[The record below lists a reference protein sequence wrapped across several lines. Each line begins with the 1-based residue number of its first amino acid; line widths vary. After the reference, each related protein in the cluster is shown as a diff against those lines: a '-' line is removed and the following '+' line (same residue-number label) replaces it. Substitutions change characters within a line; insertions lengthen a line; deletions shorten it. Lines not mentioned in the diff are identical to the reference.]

1 MTETVHNRHKLFGWM
16 LFGAT
21 VLVISSGT
29 GYVYAYHGRM
39 APRTQINGVSIGYMT
54 KAEATSVITRQEE
67 TFLKSPLRM
76 NYPDG
81 VITVQP
87 KLLGLTFNNA
97 SALDLAYA
105 NADQQTLLL
114 RVQQLLT
121 APFHSHN
128 YPDFVYPISD
138 TGRAYL
144 RQALPSSVEQSAT
157 ETSLSFIPNATTV
170 NAGIA
175 GHLVDLLALSRALAN
190 AYSSHSSSISLELTT
205 FQPTV
210 SLAGAQTAL
219 TQAQSLLSTP
229 WIVQIG
235 SQTLNISDQ
244 EFAKLLST
252 SIVPATKEAS
262 ASLSLE
268 VQPDALQAL
277 VTSLAK
283 QSDRVASNALLS
295 VVNGAVVVTQPD
307 IDGLVVNQPAVLSAI
322 TLAIATPPI
331 SHKIELQ
338 TTLTKAAIRS

>member
-54 KAEATSVITRQEE
+54 KAEATSVITRQED
-67 TFLKSPLRM
+67 TFLRSPLRM
-76 NYPDG
+76 NYPGG

-144 RQALPSSVEQSAT
+144 RQTLPSSVEQSAT

-175 GHLVDLLALSRALAN
+175 GHLVDLLAVLALGLLNLRYRLLPRLQKAKGHIGC
-190 AYSSHSSSISLELTT
+190 HSTHDREENTNDARDDLVVRG
-205 FQPTV
+205 FH
-210 SLAGAQTAL
+210 G
-219 TQAQSLLSTP
+219 
-229 WIVQIG
+229 
-235 SQTLNISDQ
+235 
-244 EFAKLLST
+244 KLQYFVGL
-252 SIVPATKEAS
+252 P
-262 ASLSLE
+262 
-268 VQPDALQAL
+268 
-277 VTSLAK
+277 TSL
-283 QSDRVASNALLS
+283 
-295 VVNGAVVVTQPD
+295 PD
-307 IDGLVVNQPAVLSAI
+307 VGG
-322 TLAIATPPI
+322 
-331 SHKIELQ
+331 K
-338 TTLTKAAIRS
+338 